1 MEHLSHL
8 SETIGPRPTGSPANQ
23 AAADYVRAVLEGC
36 DLSVERQEFPFPSWE
51 HRNTSLRLGG
61 APLDAEANSFSPSC
75 DVTGVP
81 VILATVG
88 ELEAADLTGRV
99 AVLHGDLAREQFA
112 TKGAI
117 YVPERDRA
125 IITLLEQKA
134 PAALITVSPDLA
146 PVHSLIQDWA
156 FPLPS
161 ATVPADAGLAL
172 LRRRGE
178 QIHLRIDTR
187 TTPGH
192 ASNIIATRP
201 GDRNGRIVVCAHY
214 DTYPKTPGV
223 WDNGSGVAVL
233 LTLTELLRGR
243 DIPIGLE
250 WVVFNGEELGGVG
263 DLEYLRRCRGTLDG
277 IIAAINID
285 GVGQELGTTS
295 IATFAASA
303 AFTAHVSALVRE
315 GYPGVVEV
323 APWPA
328 SDHYTFYSNGVP
340 SIALTSS
347 GQANVLH
354 RPTDTI
360 EWMSAARLSEV
371 VALTADLIGSLQ
383 DKEPLWGRTIGQ
395 ELEG

>member
-75 DVTGVP
+75 DVAGVP

-214 DTYPKTPGV
+214 DTYPKTPG
-223 WDNGSGVAVL
+223 
-233 LTLTELLRGR
+233 
-243 DIPIGLE
+243 
-250 WVVFNGEELGGVG
+250 
-263 DLEYLRRCRGTLDG
+263 C
-277 IIAAINID
+277 
-285 GVGQELGTTS
+285 GTT
-295 IATFAASA
+295 AAVWRFS
-303 AFTAHVSALVRE
+303 
-315 GYPGVVEV
+315 
-323 APWPA
+323 
-328 SDHYTFYSNGVP
+328 
-340 SIALTSS
+340 
-347 GQANVLH
+347 
-354 RPTDTI
+354 
-360 EWMSAARLSEV
+360 
-371 VALTADLIGSLQ
+371 
-383 DKEPLWGRTIGQ
+383 
-395 ELEG
+395 